1 MEPQAVDENPRIE
14 DAERLSDE
22 LVFWWSSR
30 IEDLR
35 REGRMAEALLLAWAA
50 MEAVQEMRPL
60 PYGWAWGV
68 AVIARQMR
76 WYDLEMHV
84 IERVLTVAAQ
94 GGTAADRWESRLST
108 ARALASRNAQR

>member
-1 MEPQAVDENPRIE
+1 MEPQAVDGIPGSE
-14 DAERLSDE
+14 DAERVPDG
-22 LVFWWSSR
+22 LVFWWSPQ

-35 REGRMAEALLLAWAA
+35 REGRLAEALLLCWAA

-68 AVIARQMR
+68 AEIARQMR
-76 WYDLEMHV
+76 WYDLEVDV

-94 GGTAADRWESRLST
+94 GGTAAERWESRLST
-108 ARALASRNAQR
+108 ARAL